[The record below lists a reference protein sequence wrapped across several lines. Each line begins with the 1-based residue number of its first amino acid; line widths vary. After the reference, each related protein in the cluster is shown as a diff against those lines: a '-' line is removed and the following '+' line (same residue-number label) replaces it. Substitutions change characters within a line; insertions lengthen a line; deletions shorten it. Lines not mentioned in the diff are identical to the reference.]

1 MYILVPAA
9 EIRDHETGL
18 VSGPFSWFQSRQLF
32 LETHEIEANSISYNK
47 HTLWKGRLR
56 LWVCRCFYLNSGLK
70 NLLAMPSV
78 MNVIPSSLRILF
90 ELLMRCSDAGRWKT
104 LGVPVVISGNNLP
117 SPVGIGLTDLP
128 NIGGGGAVAPTALFQ
143 FRHHCRLNCIL
154 QNSDAV

>member
-1 MYILVPAA
+1 MTSRLHTYMCVVVPAA

-104 LGVPVVISGNNLP
+104 LGVPVVITSDSRKKIP
-117 SPVGIGLTDLP
+117 RVVVYYYYDWY
-128 NIGGGGAVAPTALFQ
+128 LFS
-143 FRHHCRLNCIL
+143 RIRR
-154 QNSDAV
+154 